1 LLGSLRLSTRRY
13 SMAEPT
19 VGDVVKAYIAL
30 RNQKEVLEANTKE
43 RVVGIKEKMLKLEA
57 WVQAKSDETGV
68 KSFKTDHGTAFL
80 TTSDYASV
88 ANWDA
93 VLAFVKE
100 NEAWDMLTRGVNKRS
115 VRGYIDANKTVPDG
129 VNFGTRIGVSVRRPV
144 KKA

>member
-1 LLGSLRLSTRRY
+1 MT
-13 SMAEPT
+13 EPT
-19 VGDVVKAYIAL
+19 VDGVVGAYIAL
-30 RNQKEVLEANTKE
+30 RDQKEVLEADTREK
-43 RVVGIKEKMLKLEA
+43 VVGIKEKMLKLEA
-57 WVQAKSDETGV
+57 WIQAKSDETGV

-129 VNFGTRIGVSVRRPV
+129 VNFGTKIGVSVRRPV

>member
-1 LLGSLRLSTRRY
+1 
-13 SMAEPT
+13 MAELT
-19 VGDVVKAYIAL
+19 VDAVVETYITL
-30 RNQKEVLEANTKE
+30 RGQKEAIEADTKDKL
-43 RVVGIKEKMLKLEA
+43 VGIKEKMLKLEA
-57 WVQAKSDETGV
+57 WIQAKSDETGV

-93 VLAFVKE
+93 VLDFVKE

-129 VNFGTRIGVSVRRPV
+129 VNFGTKIGVSVRRPV

>member
-1 LLGSLRLSTRRY
+1 MT
-13 SMAEPT
+13 EPT
-19 VGDVVKAYIAL
+19 VSDVVEAYITL
-30 RNQKEVLEANTKE
+30 RNRKEILEADTKE
-43 RVVGIKEKMLKLEA
+43 IVVGIKEKMLKLEA
-57 WVQAKSDETGV
+57 WIQAKSDETGV

>member
-1 LLGSLRLSTRRY
+1 
-13 SMAEPT
+13 MAEPT

-57 WVQAKSDETGV
+57 WIQAKSDETGV

-93 VLAFVKE
+93 VLDFVKE